1 MDEVRVLPGVTATR
15 DFALYLEREK
25 ALVISDLHLGYEGAL
40 RQQGVSLPRFQKQHM
55 IERLGHLL
63 DRYAPEKLVV
73 AGDFKHEFSRNLRE
87 EWREVLDVL
96 DFLEGKVEPVLIRGN
111 HDNFLPSIL
120 HRKGLELHRPSHRL
134 GRFAVAHG
142 HEPVEAPDGLIMGHE
157 HPALRLKDTIG
168 ASLNLPCFIVSRDL
182 IILPAFSPLA
192 HGSDVLRGPYLSPMV
207 TRKAVLGSQLY
218 GLDEKL
224 GVLEFGRA
232 EDLLQAR
239 S

>member
-1 MDEVRVLPGVTATR
+1 MDEVQVLPGIKATQ
-15 DFALYLEREK
+15 DYALYLEAEQ

-40 RQQGVSLPRFQKQHM
+40 RKQGVSLPRFQKKHM
-55 IERLGHLL
+55 IERLAHLL
-63 DRYAPEKLVV
+63 DRYDPEKLVI

-87 EWREVLDVL
+87 EWTEVTDVL
-96 DFLEGKVEPVLIRGN
+96 NFLQDKVEPVLVRGN
-111 HDNFLPSIL
+111 HDNFLMTIL
-120 HRKGLELHRPSHRL
+120 YRKGLELHEPAYDL
-134 GRFAVAHG
+134 GRFVVTHG
-142 HEPVEAPDGLIMGHE
+142 HLEVEAPTGLIMGHE

-168 ASLNLPCFIVSRDL
+168 ATLNLPCFTVREDL

-207 TRKAVLGSQLY
+207 SRKAVLGSQIY

-224 GVLEFGRA
+224 GILEFGPA
-232 EDLLQAR
+232 KELIHAR

>member
-1 MDEVRVLPGVTATR
+1 MDEVRVLPGVKATR
-15 DFALYLEREK
+15 DYALYLEDEK

-40 RQQGVSLPRFQKQHM
+40 RRKGVSLPRFQKKHM

-87 EWREVLDVL
+87 EWSEVLDVL
-96 DFLEGKVEPVLIRGN
+96 DFLEGKVEPILVRGN
-111 HDNFLPSIL
+111 HDNFLMTITYRRGVDL
-120 HRKGLELHRPSHRL
+120 HEPAYDL
-134 GRFAVAHG
+134 GRFVVTHG
-142 HEPVEAPDGLIMGHE
+142 HLEVEAPTGMIMGHE

-168 ASLNLPCFIVSRDL
+168 AALNLPCFTVREDL

-192 HGSDVLRGPYLSPMV
+192 HGSDVLRGPYLSPML
-207 TRKAVLGSQLY
+207 TREAVLGSQIY

-224 GVLEFGRA
+224 GILEFGLG
-232 EDLLQAR
+232 EDLLHTR